1 MDEGNYCVFWVLAD
15 EDECFFMV
23 EICDGLDN
31 DCDGIVDEMCCML
44 WVEICGNGVDDDCDG
59 VADEGCGCE
68 LVEDCVNGVDDD
80 CDGAIDGDDED
91 CIII

>member
-1 MDEGNYCVFWVLAD
+1 MDEGNHRAFWALAD
-15 EDECFFMV
+15 EDECPSTV

-31 DCDGIVDEMCCML
+31 DCDGIVDEMCCTPRA
-44 WVEICGNGVDDDCDG
+44 EICGNGVDDDCDG

-68 LVEDCVNGVDDD
+68 PVEDCANGVDDD
-80 CDGAIDGDDED
+80 CDGATDGDDED